1 MTKEEAMR
9 LENRCDKIMS
19 GYLDHSCTVSLA
31 LSGKLKIEF
40 NDGDYV
46 TWNMTHNDVHY
57 VNYAGFYDDLLELI
71 AKIKECIED
80 NLDIFNNLLWSY
92 DHRNELE

>member
-19 GYLDHSCTVSLA
+19 GYLGHSCTVSLA

-46 TWNMTHNDVHY
+46 TWNMTHNDVY
-57 VNYAGFYDDLLELI
+57 YINYSGFYDDLLELI
-71 AKIKECIED
+71 RKIKECIED
-80 NLDIFNNLLWSY
+80 NFDIFNNLLWSY